1 MSENLNNIMNMLEEA
16 KLEYQLDKLTKEM
29 EVELLTNEIFM
40 EQIDIEYEDKLRDM
54 DLINKV
60 NSKLI
65 NLTKLTTRI
74 NDVEQEA
81 IKINSQELF
90 WKCESRKAQ
99 ILNQMSV
106 FREKYSL

>member
-40 EQIDIEYEDKLRDM
+40 EHIDIEYEDKLRDM

-60 NSKLI
+60 NSKLT
-65 NLTKLTTRI
+65 NLTKLSTRI

-90 WKCESRKAQ
+90 WKCESRKAH

-106 FREKYSL
+106 LREKYSL

>member
-40 EQIDIEYEDKLRDM
+40 EHIDIEYEDKLRDM

-60 NSKLI
+60 NSKLT
-65 NLTKLTTRI
+65 NLTKLSTRI

-99 ILNQMSV
+99 ILNQMSML
-106 FREKYSL
+106 REKYSL